1 MIRNYLYLVSH
12 LFSYSS
18 LSSTEYTILYSN
30 RQPWGKNGGLA
41 VGLTCVCC
49 PKLPP
54 GCLPLLPAPPYWG
67 LAWETI
73 VKADKIRHNVF
84 MFLCTAL
91 TSKFQLMWEKTLS
104 LYLYVVCTQ
113 GPVYM
118 WLQVNLRFQELLQ
131 RKTMQLSTKW
141 LYRESRVFPNF

>member
-1 MIRNYLYLVSH
+1 MLFAFPDLFIFALFVLILLFDIFVELIAFLFPVGITLPFVIRLALLFSVGIANPLELILTFLPVKRNIQLSNFLKTKKMIRNYLYLVSH

-67 LAWETI
+67 LA
-73 VKADKIRHNVF
+73 
-84 MFLCTAL
+84 
-91 TSKFQLMWEKTLS
+91 
-104 LYLYVVCTQ
+104 
-113 GPVYM
+113 
-118 WLQVNLRFQELLQ
+118 
-131 RKTMQLSTKW
+131 
-141 LYRESRVFPNF
+141 